1 MDSQKPIAYPML
13 PPTLLLLSLKTYFSP
28 QRTLSYLHAILD
40 PSNAILPPIHLRTRL
55 LFSFIPD
62 FLSIYPCHEIIQ
74 KQSGAL
80 SEPYKQLQSTSSSP
94 RGSVD
99 QSGATGDSL
108 SFPDVLL
115 GAQDCFWETDLGPY
129 TGEVSPTALKSLG
142 VSIVE
147 LGHAERRKFFKET
160 NEQVA
165 AKAAAASSLGIVP
178 LICIG
183 EISEPPKEGPMS
195 MAIGNALREMSPQI
209 TSALESLGS
218 SAPAI
223 LAYEPVWAI
232 GAPKPAE
239 VSYIGPIVSAIRDV
253 IKSVEQKS
261 GRTGPTRV
269 VYGGSA
275 GPGLWKDKGLGEC
288 VDGMFLGRFAHKI
301 DGLRSVV
308 AEVVESIENK

>member
-1 MDSQKPIAYPML
+1 MTSPETPTYPIL
-13 PPTLLLLSLKTYFSP
+13 PPNVLLLSLKTYFSP
-28 QRTLSYLHAILD
+28 ERTLSYLAAILD
-40 PSNAILPPIHLRTRL
+40 PQNSIVPPERLSSQL

-62 FLSIYPCHEIIQ
+62 FLTIYPCHELLQ
-74 KQSGAL
+74 RHSEAL
-80 SEPYKQLQSTSSSP
+80 STTSGEFASS
-94 RGSVD
+94 G
-99 QSGATGDSL
+99 
-108 SFPDVLL
+108 VLL

-160 NEQVA
+160 NKQVA
-165 AKAAAASSLGIVP
+165 AKAAAASSLGMVP

-183 EISEPPKEGPMS
+183 EISEPPQDGPMS
-195 MAIGNALREMSPQI
+195 MTVGNALREISPQV
-209 TSALESLGS
+209 TSALESVDKA
-218 SAPAI
+218 APAI

-253 IKSVEQKS
+253 VKSIEQKS
-261 GRTGPTRV
+261 GRTGTTRV

-275 GPGLWKDKGLGEC
+275 GPGLWKDKGLGQC
-288 VDGMFLGRFAHKI
+288 VDGMFLGRFAHEI
-301 DGLRSVV
+301 GGLKAVV
-308 AEVVESIENK
+308 GEVIESIEKR

>member
-1 MDSQKPIAYPML
+1 MATPKSPHPVL

-28 QRTLSYLHAILD
+28 ERTLSYLAAILE
-40 PSNAILPPIHLRTRL
+40 PSNSIIPPEHLRSQL

-62 FLSIYPCHEIIQ
+62 FLTIYPCYELLQ
-74 KQSGAL
+74 KRSESL
-80 SEPYKQLQSTSSSP
+80 SATAGESSSA
-94 RGSVD
+94 G
-99 QSGATGDSL
+99 L
-108 SFPDVLL
+108 LL

-142 VSIVE
+142 ISIVE

-165 AKAAAASSLGIVP
+165 AKAAAASSLGMVP

-183 EISEPPKEGPMS
+183 EISVPPKDGPMS
-195 MAIGNALREMSPQI
+195 MTIGNALREISPQV
-209 TSALESLGS
+209 TSALESLDS
-218 SAPAI
+218 EAPAI

-239 VSYIGPIVSAIRDV
+239 VGYIGPIVSAIRDV
-253 IKSVEQKS
+253 VKGVEQKT
-261 GRTGPTRV
+261 GRTGTTRV

-275 GPGLWKDKGLGEC
+275 GPGLWKDKGLGQC
-288 VDGMFLGRFAHKI
+288 VDGMFLGRFAHEI
-301 DGLRSVV
+301 GGLKAVV
-308 AEVVESIENK
+308 REVVETIERK